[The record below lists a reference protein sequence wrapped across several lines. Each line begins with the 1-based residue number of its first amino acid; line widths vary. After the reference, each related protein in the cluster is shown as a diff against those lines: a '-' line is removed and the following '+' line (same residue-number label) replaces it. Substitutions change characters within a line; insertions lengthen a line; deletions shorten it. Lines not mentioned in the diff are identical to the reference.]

1 MTAPV
6 ILESRDLQVTITP
19 QIGGTITRITVKASG
34 LDVLGQVPWPVTDA
48 PIASGA
54 ARDEPE
60 FLTRFTGGW
69 PLLFPNGG
77 DACDFDGVFHGFHGE
92 GSITPWGVD
101 AVSSDRLILTR
112 RFDIVPVTMRRE
124 LRVDGD
130 LLIMN
135 EHLSMTGERPIE
147 VMWGH
152 HPSLGSDLL
161 AGPIEIT
168 SGARKAT
175 VCTSHDL
182 ATNPLRL
189 GAQGAWPIVE
199 GKSGPYDLS
208 RPQEPMASLAY
219 LLDFDDAWIA
229 VRRLDN
235 QVAVALSWDK
245 SRFPCAWLWYELAGN
260 PDEPWRNQ
268 TQLIGIEP
276 NTTWPAWGLAKA
288 KQAGGALLCLNPG
301 DELETTLRFQV
312 FTPTG
317 PVTGLDGEGRALAG
331 RNPSP

>member
-1 MTAPV
+1 MTGPV
-6 ILESRDLQVTITP
+6 ILESRDLTVAITP
-19 QIGGTITRITVKASG
+19 HVGGTITRVTVKASG
-34 LDVLGQVPWPVTDA
+34 LDVLGQVPWPVTDT

-77 DACDFDGVFHGFHGE
+77 DACEFDGVFHGFHGE
-92 GSITPWGVD
+92 GAITPWDV
-101 AVSSDRLILTR
+101 VSRSTDRLVLAR
-112 RFDIVPVTMRRE
+112 RFDTVPVTMRRDIR
-124 LRVDGD
+124 LDGD
-130 LLIMN
+130 LLIMS
-135 EHLSMTGERPIE
+135 EHLAMTGERPIE

-152 HPSLGSDLL
+152 HPTLGSDLL

-168 SGARKAT
+168 SSAREAT

-182 ATNPLRL
+182 AANPLRP
-189 GAQGAWPIVE
+189 GAEGAWPIVQ
-199 GKSGPYDLS
+199 GKNGLFDLS
-208 RPQEPMASLAY
+208 RPRDPMASLAY
-219 LLDFDDAWIA
+219 LRDFDEAWIA

-235 QVAVALSWDK
+235 KVAVALSWDK
-245 SRFPCAWLWYELAGN
+245 GRFPCAWLWFELAGN
-260 PDEPWRNQ
+260 PDEPWGSR
-268 TQLIGIEP
+268 TRLIGIEP
-276 NTTWPAWGLAKA
+276 NTTWPAWGLARA

-301 DELETTLRFQV
+301 DKLETTLRFQV

-317 PVTGLDGEGRALAG
+317 PVTSLDGEGRALAG

>member
-6 ILESRDLQVTITP
+6 ILESPDLQVWVTP
-19 QIGGTITRITVKASG
+19 HVGGTITRITVKASG
-34 LDVLGQVPWPVTDA
+34 LDVLGEVPWPVTDA

-69 PLLFPNGG
+69 PLLFPNAG
-77 DACDFDGVFHGFHGE
+77 DACDFDGAFHGFHGE
-92 GSITPWGVD
+92 GAVTPWEVE
-101 AVSSDRLILTR
+101 AVSPERLILTR

-124 LRVDGD
+124 MRVDGD

-135 EHLSMTGERPIE
+135 EKLRMTGERAIE

-152 HPSLGSDLL
+152 HPTLGSDLL
-161 AGPIEIT
+161 AAPIEIT
-168 SGARKAT
+168 SGARKAR

-182 ATNPLRL
+182 ATNPLEL
-189 GAQGAWPIVE
+189 GAEGAWPIVA
-199 GKSGPYDLS
+199 GKTGPFDLS
-208 RPQEPMASLAY
+208 HPRAPLASLAY

-235 QVAVALSWDK
+235 QVAIALSWDK
-245 SRFPCAWLWYELAGN
+245 QRFPCAWLWYELEGN
-260 PDEPWRNQ
+260 PDEPWRSR
-268 TQLIGIEP
+268 TRLIGIEP

-288 KQAGGALLCLNPG
+288 KKAGGALLRLEPG
-301 DELETTLRFQV
+301 DELETTLRFQA
-312 FTPTG
+312 FTPAG
-317 PVTGLDGEGRALAG
+317 PVTRLDAAGRALPV
-331 RNPSP
+331 RNPG